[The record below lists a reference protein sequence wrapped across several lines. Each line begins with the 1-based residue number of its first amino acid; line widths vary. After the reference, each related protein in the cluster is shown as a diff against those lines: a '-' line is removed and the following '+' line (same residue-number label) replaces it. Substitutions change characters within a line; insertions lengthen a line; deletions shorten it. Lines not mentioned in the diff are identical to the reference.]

1 MMVFFFILLSI
12 FSLVVFYL
20 NQQFVREQK
29 GFEQRME
36 ALQKNI
42 VELNQQSILQN
53 HKIQL
58 TEELDKTLQT
68 SKSKLGTMTF
78 NLYEELF
85 ELLSKN
91 NLLKS

>member
-1 MMVFFFILLSI
+1 M
-12 FSLVVFYL
+12 
-20 NQQFVREQK
+20 NQQFIREQK
-29 GFEQRME
+29 SFEERMK
-36 ALQKNI
+36 ALQQSI

-58 TEELDKTLQT
+58 TEELEKTLKT
-68 SKSKLGTMTF
+68 SKSDLGSMIF
-78 NLYEELF
+78 NLYDELF